1 MGLLGLFAQPFKKL
15 HLPPPESFASQTVIV
30 TGGNTGLGLET
41 ARHVVALGAAK
52 VILGV
57 RTLPKGE
64 AAKSD
69 IESSTGRTGVVE
81 VWELD
86 LERYDSVKHF
96 AARAERLSRLD
107 TAIMNAGVA
116 SLQWNKTPEGHERQ
130 IQVNVLSTALL
141 MLLLLPVLVR
151 TRNEQDVTRPHLVLV
166 GSDMHAEASFEQRN
180 SENIFD
186 ALNDKT
192 KWEKGQSIPTERYAV
207 SKLLSH
213 YVGYEIARLVPRIK
227 EEPAVIVNIIAPGF
241 CKSDLMNHEPG
252 HLYLLEALQFLT
264 ARTTKDGSKAIVD
277 GAVQGPESHGQFLD
291 HQKAGR

>member
-15 HLPPPESFASQTVIV
+15 HLPPAESFACQTVII

-41 ARHVVALGAAK
+41 ARHIVALGAAK

-57 RTLPKGE
+57 RTLSKGE

-86 LERYDSVKHF
+86 LERYDSVKGF
-96 AARAERLSRLD
+96 AARAERLNRLD

-116 SLQWNKTPEGHERQ
+116 SLQWNMSPEGYERQ
-130 IQVNVLSTALL
+130 IQVNALSTALL

-151 TRNEQDVTRPHLVLV
+151 ASKEEGGRQPHLILV
-166 GSDMHAEASFEQRN
+166 GSDIHAEASFEQRN
-180 SENIFD
+180 SENILD

-213 YVGYEIARLVPRIK
+213 YMGYEIARLTPQIK
-227 EEPAVIVNIIAPGF
+227 GKPAVIVNIIAPGF

-264 ARTTKDGSKAIVD
+264 ARTTEEGSKAVVD

-291 HQKAGR
+291 HQKAGK